1 MGHRDNPGGG
11 SVFWLEL
18 PAAVADAPRASA
30 ETARP
35 TPERASPDGA
45 LNVLVVD
52 DSAINRELMSSFL
65 RAAGHYVVQACDGA
79 EAVQAAA
86 AQDYDVVLMDMR
98 MAGMD
103 GLEATRAIRALD
115 GPRACVPIVAITANA
130 FDRHAEEC
138 RRAGMSEHLA
148 KPFTQAELLAVVA
161 RAATRRSR
169 AQPRAEAAIDPD
181 IMAQLV
187 ASIGESGFERLLDQL
202 ALRIEALLRQIED
215 PEATA
220 SQEALADLAHEL
232 IGSAGTLGL
241 MRLAEAASRYEA
253 ALARGNADAAEMRRV
268 ALAALSEL
276 RSRRSLAALVSQ

>member
-1 MGHRDNPGGG
+1 MGSKRRGPSGRWTD
-11 SVFWLEL
+11 
-18 PAAVADAPRASA
+18 
-30 ETARP
+30 
-35 TPERASPDGA
+35 
-45 LNVLVVD
+45 
-52 DSAINRELMSSFL
+52 
-65 RAAGHYVVQACDGA
+65 
-79 EAVQAAA
+79 
-86 AQDYDVVLMDMR
+86 
-98 MAGMD
+98 
-103 GLEATRAIRALD
+103 RAL
-115 GPRACVPIVAITANA
+115 AVPIVAITANA

-161 RAATRRSR
+161 RAAARR

-187 ASIGESGFERLLDQL
+187 ASIGESDFERLLDQL

-253 ALARGNADAAEMRRV
+253 SLARGNADVVEMRRV